1 MSVKSGFFNSIDGDR
16 KYDATQLSSVFDGLI
31 VDGVFA
37 SIGTAFVVKAD
48 VARTVNVGIGKAWF
62 NGTWITNDAILPI
75 EMPEADTLLDRI
87 DAIVIEINKSDP
99 VRENSIKVVQGELAS
114 IPKRPAMKNEE
125 RIQHHPLCY
134 IKRPAKSFTITQSQI
149 TNMVGT
155 EEMPFV
161 TGILQTISLNELLGK
176 WQDELDNFV
185 NYYTS
190 NIEEWTEAQKN
201 DFLEWAANRK
211 QAYADWLNEMK
222 LDMADE
228 RAELDMWINTEQT
241 KFEAWFVSMKD
252 QLSSD
257 AAGNL
262 QLQLDYSTQKEFE
275 RYYSLVNR
283 VVDIN
288 KNASGDTSSIVETTD
303 EAVCTTT
310 FAKTDAGTTITTVCV
325 PVEGFYVYTKT
336 VLIET
341 VATGTKITESYT
353 KTTKE
358 V

>member
-62 NGTWITNDAILPI
+62 NGTWIHNDAILPI

-99 VRENSIKVVQGELAS
+99 IRENSIKVVQGELAS
-114 IPKRPAMKNEE
+114 TPQRPAMKNEE
-125 RIQHHPLCY
+125 RIQHHPICY
-134 IKRPAKSFTITQSQI
+134 IKRPAKSFSISQSQI

-161 TGILQTISLNELLGK
+161 TGILQTVSLDELLGK

-185 NYYTS
+185 EYYTS
-190 NIEEWTEAQKN
+190 NIEEWTEAQKQE
-201 DFLEWAANRK
+201 FLDWAANRK

-222 LDMADE
+222 LDLAEE
-228 RAELDMWINTEQT
+228 RAELDEWINIEQA
-241 KFEAWFVSMKD
+241 KFEDWFISVKD

-262 QLQLDYSTQKEFE
+262 QLQIDEISKKEFE
-275 RYYSLVNR
+275 RYYNLVNK

-288 KNASGDTSSIVETTD
+288 KDSSGNTTSIVETTD

-310 FAKTDAGTTITTVCV
+310 FETTDVSTTIITTCV
-325 PVEGFYVYTKT
+325 PVEGFYDYTKT
-336 VLIET
+336 AVITT
-341 VATGTKITESYT
+341 VETGTKITESYT
-353 KTTKE
+353 KTVKE

>member
-16 KYDATQLSSVFDGLI
+16 KYDAAQLSSVFDGLI

-62 NGTWITNDAILPI
+62 NGTWIYNDAILPI

-99 VRENSIKVVQGELAS
+99 IRENSIKVVQGELAS
-114 IPKRPAMKNEE
+114 TPQRPAMKNEE
-125 RIQHHPLCY
+125 RVQHHPLCY
-134 IKRPAKSFTITQSQI
+134 IKRPAKSFSISQSQI

-161 TGILQTISLNELLGK
+161 TGILQTISLDELLGK

-185 NYYTS
+185 EHYTS
-190 NIEEWTEAQKN
+190 NIEEWTEAQKQE
-201 DFLEWAANRK
+201 FLDWAANRK

-222 LDMADE
+222 LDLAEE
-228 RAELDMWINTEQT
+228 RAEFDAWIDTEQT
-241 KFEAWFVSMKD
+241 KFDDWFMAIKD

-262 QLQLDYSTQKEFE
+262 QLQMDELDRITFE
-275 RYYSLVNR
+275 RYYNLINK

-288 KNASGDTSSIVETTD
+288 RDSDGNVTSIVETND
-303 EAVCTTT
+303 EVVCTTT
-310 FAKTDAGTTITTVCV
+310 FATNGVDKTITTVCI
-325 PVEGFYVYTKT
+325 PTDGFYDYTKT
-336 VLIET
+336 VVIKNVES
-341 VATGTKITESYT
+341 GTKITESYT